1 MAVGLDIGGTK
12 VAGEVRTADGAVL
25 ATSWREHRAR
35 GTNAVVTLLSEV
47 VTDLLDQVPA
57 PLAQP
62 LAVVGVAV
70 AGWLE
75 ADRRHV
81 RKAANLGLED
91 AALAGA
97 LSSALGVPV
106 VLENDGD
113 AAAVAE
119 HALHHRG
126 SRSLVALTAGTGLG
140 GGIILDGNPVR
151 GASGLAG
158 ELGHMPIGDPDRE
171 CVCGG
176 RGCAELYL
184 SGPGL
189 TASARKAGLAV
200 PGGLRDLV
208 SAARAGDPTAS
219 AVLGRAGDTLAQWL
233 ALILPVV
240 DPDVVVFGGSAGLA
254 IADAVLPVARRR
266 LAITASLRG
275 IGRLPEISVS
285 RCGPGAAATGA
296 ALVGLRATEV
306 RGSLA
311 TGPLFAAHPN
321 DPNHRGAPA

>member
-1 MAVGLDIGGTK
+1 
-12 VAGEVRTADGAVL
+12 
-25 ATSWREHRAR
+25 
-35 GTNAVVTLLSEV
+35 
-47 VTDLLDQVPA
+47 
-57 PLAQP
+57 
-62 LAVVGVAV
+62 
-70 AGWLE
+70 
-75 ADRRHV
+75 
-81 RKAANLGLED
+81 
-91 AALAGA
+91 
-97 LSSALGVPV
+97 
-106 VLENDGD
+106 
-113 AAAVAE
+113 
-119 HALHHRG
+119 
-126 SRSLVALTAGTGLG
+126 
-140 GGIILDGNPVR
+140 
-151 GASGLAG
+151 
-158 ELGHMPIGDPDRE
+158 
-171 CVCGG
+171 
-176 RGCAELYL
+176 
-184 SGPGL
+184 L

-321 DPNHRGAPA
+321 DPDHRGAPA

>member
-1 MAVGLDIGGTK
+1 
-12 VAGEVRTADGAVL
+12 
-25 ATSWREHRAR
+25 
-35 GTNAVVTLLSEV
+35 
-47 VTDLLDQVPA
+47 
-57 PLAQP
+57 
-62 LAVVGVAV
+62 
-70 AGWLE
+70 
-75 ADRRHV
+75 
-81 RKAANLGLED
+81 
-91 AALAGA
+91 
-97 LSSALGVPV
+97 
-106 VLENDGD
+106 
-113 AAAVAE
+113 
-119 HALHHRG
+119 
-126 SRSLVALTAGTGLG
+126 
-140 GGIILDGNPVR
+140 
-151 GASGLAG
+151 
-158 ELGHMPIGDPDRE
+158 MPIGDPDRE

-321 DPNHRGAPA
+321 DPDHRGAPA